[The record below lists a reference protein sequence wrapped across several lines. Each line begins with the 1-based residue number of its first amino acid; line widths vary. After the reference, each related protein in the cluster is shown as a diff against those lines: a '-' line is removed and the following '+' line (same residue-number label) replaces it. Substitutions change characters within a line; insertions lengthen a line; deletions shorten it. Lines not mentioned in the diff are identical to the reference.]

1 MKRILQVFTALL
13 LFSNLVKGQQDAQ
26 FSQYMFNG
34 IYINPAYAGYKE
46 QLNVHAFYRN
56 QWTGITGGPKTM
68 SLAVDAI
75 ANDGNVGL
83 ALQISSD
90 RLGAQRNES
99 VFGNYAYRIRMNSD
113 GSARLALGLG
123 VGAVQLGIDGSR
135 LNPND
140 PEVYQPTGVQSTIL
154 PDARAGVYF
163 SNNRFYAGL
172 SADNLIAQYID
183 IDRYA
188 FIPKPKPHY
197 YLTAGVLLP
206 LNEGI
211 LLKPSFL
218 LKDDRGGPTSLD
230 LNAFVI
236 LANKFWVGGSYRTG
250 VKLYSKDYLQ
260 KNLSQL
266 NSAVAAV
273 QFLPTENF
281 RIGYAYDFSIGPL
294 QGYSAGTHEISISYL
309 FNRKYTRMLTPRYF

>member
-1 MKRILQVFTALL
+1 MKRILQIFTGLL

-56 QWTGITGGPKTM
+56 QWTGINGAPKTM

-90 RLGAQRNES
+90 HLGAQSNES

-113 GSARLALGLG
+113 GSARLAFGLG
-123 VGAVQLGIDGSR
+123 VGAAQLGIDGSK

-140 PEVYQPTGVQSTIL
+140 PEIDQPTGVQSTIL
-154 PDARAGVYF
+154 PDARIGVYF

-172 SADNLIAQYID
+172 SADNLVSQYID
-183 IDRYA
+183 IKRYA
-188 FIPKPKPHY
+188 FIAQPKPHY

-206 LNEGI
+206 LNEDI

-236 LANKFWVGGSYRTG
+236 LGDKFWVGGSYRTG
-250 VKLYSKDYLQ
+250 VKLYNKDYLQ
-260 KNLSQL
+260 RDLSQL

-294 QGYSAGTHEISISYL
+294 RGYNSGTHEISITYL
-309 FNRKYTRMLTPRYF
+309 FNRRNTRMLTPRYF